1 MVLVV
6 EMEEIK
12 KKIQKKP
19 LWCSFAP
26 LLLPIFFIANVSERT
41 CSWQLNNESMG
52 GG

>member
-12 KKIQKKP
+12 KKNPKKP

-41 CSWQLNNESMG
+41 CIRLLNNESMG